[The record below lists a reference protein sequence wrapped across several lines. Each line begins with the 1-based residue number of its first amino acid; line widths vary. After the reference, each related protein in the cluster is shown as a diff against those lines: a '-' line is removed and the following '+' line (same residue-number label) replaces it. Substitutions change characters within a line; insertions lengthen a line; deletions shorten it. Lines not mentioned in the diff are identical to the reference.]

1 MLEQE
6 KNNNGFALLELLVVL
21 AIIGIISAV
30 AYPNFSEWNNE
41 RKVRQDV
48 DRIYAL
54 IKNIHVQTER
64 GTFAFVQ
71 VKFEFDDGVVFV
83 DDTKDKIEINNLD
96 LKSDCSIKIS
106 NSNFEKLIKKEL
118 NTSMALISGDIII
131 EGDMSIALKI
141 SDLFE

>member
-6 KNNNGFALLELLVVL
+6 KNNNGYALLELLVVL

-30 AYPNFSEWNNE
+30 AYPNFSEWNKE

-71 VKFEFDDGVVFV
+71 VKFEFDD
-83 DDTKDKIEINNLD
+83 DD
-96 LKSDCSIKIS
+96 LKVESRGMTC
-106 NSNFEKLIKKEL
+106 LL
-118 NTSMALISGDIII
+118 YTSPSPRD
-131 EGDMSIALKI
+131 S
-141 SDLFE
+141 

>member
-30 AYPNFSEWNNE
+30 AYPNFSEWNKE

-71 VKFEFDDGVVFV
+71 VKFEFDGD
-83 DDTKDKIEINNLD
+83 D
-96 LKSDCSIKIS
+96 LKVESRGMTMEELATRINDNSDSW
-106 NSNFEKLIKKEL
+106 NDPADEAEKCTLTDDDFWTCL
-118 NTSMALISGDIII
+118 LYTSDAAD
-131 EGDMSIALKI
+131 E
-141 SDLFE
+141 

>member
-1 MLEQE
+1 MSSLT
-6 KNNNGFALLELLVVL
+6 AVT
-21 AIIGIISAV
+21 IGDSVETIGNSS
-30 AYPNFSEWNNE
+30 FF
-41 RKVRQDV
+41 
-48 DRIYAL
+48 
-54 IKNIHVQTER
+54 
-64 GTFAFVQ
+64 GTQLTSVEIPDSVTSIAESAFVSTPLTSVTIQ
-71 VKFEFDDGVVFV
+71 VSEEVGNYPDFSSSFDDGVVFV

-118 NTSMALISGDIII
+118 NTSMALISGDIRI